1 MSIPFE
7 EMAGSPGRVSAGAS
21 TLCPD
26 DKESEKEKEK
36 ENGNET
42 EKDKSAERLPV
53 DEPLEV
59 SRQAPTMTSTT
70 DSPDHA
76 TNEAQSA
83 PMSQSLIGW
92 RLVVVEI
99 W

>member
-1 MSIPFE
+1 MFIQLE
-7 EMAGSPGRVSAGAS
+7 EMAGSQGRVSAGAS

-26 DKESEKEKEK
+26 DKEREKEKEK
-36 ENGNET
+36 EKET
-42 EKDKSAERLPV
+42 EKDKSAERLPL

-59 SRQAPTMTSTT
+59 NGQAPIMMSTA

-83 PMSQSLIGW
+83 SPSQSLIGW